1 MKDRRVSRLPPFDVV
16 VWVKKTD
23 DFPELRDALIGLAV
37 AEPDE
42 STDYEGMVGLH
53 WGFETHVEAENVA
66 AALVALRARPEIV
79 LMRLSN
85 LENPSASFTF
95 KDARHVRN

>member
-1 MKDRRVSRLPPFDVV
+1 MPRLAPFDVV
-16 VWVKKTD
+16 VWIKKTQ
-23 DFPELRDALIGLAV
+23 DFASLRDELIGLAV

-42 STDYEGMVGLH
+42 STDYQGMVDFH
-53 WGFETHVEAENVA
+53 WGFDTYAEADSLA
-66 AALVALRARPEIV
+66 AAFAMLRERPEIV
-79 LMRLSN
+79 LLRLSN

>member
-1 MKDRRVSRLPPFDVV
+1 VSRLPPFDLV
-16 VWVKKTD
+16 VWVKKTE
-23 DFPELRDALIGLAV
+23 DFLELRDELVGLAV

-42 STDYEGMVGLH
+42 STDDQGMVRLH
-53 WGFETHVEAENVA
+53 WRFETHVEAENVA

-79 LMRLSN
+79 LLRLSN

-95 KDARHVRN
+95 KDVRHVRN

>member
-1 MKDRRVSRLPPFDVV
+1 MSRLPPFDLV
-16 VWVKKTD
+16 VWVKMTE
-23 DFPELRDALIGLAV
+23 DFLELRDELVGLAV

-42 STDYEGMVGLH
+42 STDDQGMVGLH
-53 WGFETHVEAENVA
+53 WRFETHVEAENVA

-79 LMRLSN
+79 LLRLSN

-95 KDARHVRN
+95 KDVRHVRN